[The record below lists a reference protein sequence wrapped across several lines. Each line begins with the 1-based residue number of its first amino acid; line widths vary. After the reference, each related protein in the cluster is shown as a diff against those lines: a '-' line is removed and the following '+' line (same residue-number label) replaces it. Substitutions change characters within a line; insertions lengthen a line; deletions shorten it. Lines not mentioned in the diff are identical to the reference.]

1 VQACLQGNYQ
11 RSEGFFLAFHQRLQ
25 EKETVLV
32 AARDPN
38 RFRSTQR
45 FGLLGLV
52 LGISLGVIFVLH
64 KVYAKITREEE
75 CLKFFHVL
83 DWAVILFPIYL
94 TFLFLLSYSYVS
106 YSFCKH
112 M

>member
-11 RSEGFFLAFHQRLQ
+11 RSEGFFLAFHQRLE

-45 FGLLGLV
+45 FVLLGLV
-52 LGISLGVIFVLH
+52 LAISLGVIFVLH
-64 KVYAKITREEE
+64 KVYAKITREEALPSSYSM
-75 CLKFFHVL
+75 CSTGLS
-83 DWAVILFPIYL
+83 YY
-94 TFLFLLSYSYVS
+94 FLLT
-106 YSFCKH
+106 
-112 M
+112 

>member
-11 RSEGFFLAFHQRLQ
+11 RSEGFFLAFNQRLG

-45 FGLLGLV
+45 FVLLGLV
-52 LGISLGVIFVLH
+52 LAISLGVIFVLH
-64 KVYAKITREEE
+64 KVYAKITREEA
-75 CLKFFHVL
+75 CKFFRVIV
-83 DWAVILFPIYL
+83 WAVILFPTY
-94 TFLFLLSYSYVS
+94 
-106 YSFCKH
+106 
-112 M
+112 